1 LSEHENEPGGP
12 HYGGDRGGE
21 SAGSSGGQGG
31 QGEAEGESGEKPA
44 EAQSGQPGGGGGR
57 GPTERDGEPTAERED
72 SEASPT
78 KSSADRAE
86 EKQREMEK
94 SGEESPG

>member
-1 LSEHENEPGGP
+1 MSEHENEPGGP
-12 HYGGDRGGE
+12 HYGGERGGE

-31 QGEAEGESGEKPA
+31 KGEAAGESGEKPA
-44 EAQSGQPGGGGGR
+44 DAQSGQSGGR
-57 GPTERDGEPTAERED
+57 GPTERDGEPTAEGENSD
-72 SEASPT
+72 ASPT

-86 EKQREMEK
+86 EKQHEMEK